1 MIFFAIAASFSVNT
15 QTLTP
20 PQGVLSKPLG
30 LQTLI
35 DEAELIRVTNAIDV
49 AVDSK
54 NWTKARSYF
63 AGTVRADFSS
73 LTGQPAAGITA
84 DSRIK
89 DWSEKSRTKKT
100 SLHLRTNHI
109 VTVKGDATTVYS
121 HGYAWNC
128 MEGNDEPLCEV

>member
-89 DWSEKSRTKKT
+89 DWSEKSRTEKNQPASAHK
-100 SLHLRTNHI
+100 SHRHREGRRHYGLFPRLCLELHGRQ
-109 VTVKGDATTVYS
+109 
-121 HGYAWNC
+121 
-128 MEGNDEPLCEV
+128 